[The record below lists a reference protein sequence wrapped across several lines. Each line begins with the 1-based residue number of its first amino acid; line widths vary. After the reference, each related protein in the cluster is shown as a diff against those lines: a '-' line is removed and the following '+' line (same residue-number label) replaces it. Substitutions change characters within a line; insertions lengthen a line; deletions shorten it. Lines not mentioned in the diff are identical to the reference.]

1 VAEKI
6 RNFIEYE
13 TVVVDENKK
22 IRLTVSLGVVAVAP
36 GKLKE
41 IEDYNVIIKLADSA
55 LYQAKKRVET
65 GQKLRLKNDSIIIR
79 KLANRCGMRSSRRN

>member
-1 VAEKI
+1 MAEKI

-55 LYQAKKRVET
+55 LYQAKTSAV
-65 GQKLRLKNDSIIIR
+65 LRHPR
-79 KLANRCGMRSSRRN
+79 RCECSLG